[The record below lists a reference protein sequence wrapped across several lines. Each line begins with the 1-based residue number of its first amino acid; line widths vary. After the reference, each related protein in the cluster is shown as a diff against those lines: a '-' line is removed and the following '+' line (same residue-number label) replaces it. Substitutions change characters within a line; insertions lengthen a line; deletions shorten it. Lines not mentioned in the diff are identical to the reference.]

1 MNLKQQKVENNTE
14 LKEILLNYVGN
25 NLTPGD
31 KDVTVDMIVEVMAE
45 EFPEFLWVVAEEN
58 YFRGYEQAL
67 VDLLR
72 PNKKH
77 ADG

>member
-1 MNLKQQKVENNTE
+1 MNLKQKVENNTE

-25 NLTPGD
+25 NLTPED
-31 KDVTVDMIVEVMAE
+31 EDVTIDMIVEVMAK

-67 VDLLR
+67 VDLLN